1 MTNPLRIPTGVGGAQ
16 GQAEFVEQQ
25 QALRVLVPLRKSSA
39 GSAEATGNDEC
50 QSRAPAPDQLIS
62 GASRRKAK
70 GPEQ

>member
-1 MTNPLRIPTGVGGAQ
+1 
-16 GQAEFVEQQ
+16 VEQQ